1 MKGLL
6 YKDFQLLRNSYSRN
20 ILTVLLL
27 YAAIV
32 IVTRQLYVAFALC
45 FLAGVYVSSTIS
57 FDEQAHWDSYAR
69 TLPVSAG
76 QIVAA
81 KYLLNLAFMV
91 AAALCALLLSALL
104 PLTADFA
111 GDAAA
116 VSLPEQL
123 SGIWGCGTV
132 SLLAS
137 SITLPI
143 SYKFGGARARSF
155 VGTAFLALFVLG
167 FLLVRCLPAG
177 FMHDTAAAL
186 NTVGDQQVWLCLVL
200 IFAALLALYAA
211 SCAVCV
217 RIYKNNAR

>member
-6 YKDFQLLRNSYSRN
+6 SKDFQLLYNSYKRN

-27 YAAIV
+27 YAAI
-32 IVTRQLYVAFALC
+32 ILFTRQIFVAYALV

-76 QIVAA
+76 QIVGA
-81 KYLLNLAFMV
+81 KYLLNLVFML
-91 AAALCALLLSALL
+91 AASVCALLMTALL
-104 PLTADFA
+104 PLSAGIA

-116 VSLPEQL
+116 VPLPEQL
-123 SGIWGCGTV
+123 SGILGSGTV

-137 SITLPI
+137 SLTLPI

-155 VGTAFLALFVLG
+155 VSTAFLVLFVLA
-167 FLLVRCLPAG
+167 FLLMRSLPAG
-177 FMHDTAAAL
+177 FMRGTVAAL
-186 NTVGDQQVWLCLVL
+186 NAVSEQQVRLWVVL

>member
-6 YKDFQLLRNSYSRN
+6 CKDFQLLANSYKRN

-27 YAAIV
+27 YAAI
-32 IVTRQLYVAFALC
+32 ILFTRQIFVAYALV

-57 FDEQAHWDSYAR
+57 FYEQAHWDSYAR

-81 KYLLNLAFMV
+81 KYLLNLVFML
-91 AAALCALLLSALL
+91 AAAVCALLLSALL
-104 PLTADFA
+104 PLSAGIA

-116 VSLPEQL
+116 VPLPEQL
-123 SGIWGCGTV
+123 SGILGSGTV

-137 SITLPI
+137 SLTLPI

-155 VGTAFLALFVLG
+155 VGTAFLVLFVLA
-167 FLLVRCLPAG
+167 FLLMRSLPAG
-177 FMHDTAAAL
+177 FMHDTVAAL
-186 NTVGDQQVWLCLVL
+186 NAVSEQQVWLWVVL
-200 IFAALLALYAA
+200 IFAALLALYAV

-217 RIYKNNAR
+217 RIYKNNAQ

>member
-6 YKDFQLLRNSYSRN
+6 YKDFQLLANSYKRN

-27 YAAIV
+27 YAAI
-32 IVTRQLYVAFALC
+32 IILSRQLFVAYALV

-81 KYLLNLAFMV
+81 KYLLNLAFMLE
-91 AAALCALLLSALL
+91 AAVCTLLLLALL
-104 PLTADFA
+104 PLTGGIA
-111 GDAAA
+111 GDTAA

-123 SGIWGCGTV
+123 SGILASGTV

-137 SITLPI
+137 SLTLPI

-155 VGTAFLALFVLG
+155 VGTAFLVLFVLA
-167 FLLVRCLPAG
+167 FLLMRCLPAG
-177 FMHDTAAAL
+177 FMRDTAASL
-186 NTVGDQQVWLCLVL
+186 NTVGEQQVWLFLVL
-200 IFAALLALYAA
+200 IFAAVLALYAA
-211 SCAVCV
+211 SAAVCV

>member
-27 YAAIV
+27 YAAI
-32 IVTRQLYVAFALC
+32 IILSRQLFVAYALV
-45 FLAGVYVSSTIS
+45 FLAGMYVSSTIS

-69 TLPVSAG
+69 TLPVLAG

-91 AAALCALLLSALL
+91 AAAVCTLLLLALL

-116 VSLPEQL
+116 VPLPEQL
-123 SGIWGCGTV
+123 SGILSCGTV

-137 SITLPI
+137 SLTLPI

-155 VGTAFLALFVLG
+155 VGTAFLVLFVLA
-167 FLLVRCLPAG
+167 FLLMRCLPAG
-177 FMHDTAAAL
+177 FMRDTAAEL
-186 NTVGDQQVWLCLVL
+186 NTVGDQQVWLFLVL
-200 IFAALLALYAA
+200 IFAAVLALYAA

>member
-6 YKDFQLLRNSYSRN
+6 SKDFQLLANSYKRN
-20 ILTVLLL
+20 ILTVLPL
-27 YAAIV
+27 YAAI
-32 IVTRQLYVAFALC
+32 ILFTRQIFVAYALV

-81 KYLLNLAFMV
+81 KYLLNLVFML
-91 AAALCALLLSALL
+91 AAAVCALLMTALL
-104 PLTADFA
+104 PLSAGIA

-116 VSLPEQL
+116 VPLPEQL
-123 SGIWGCGTV
+123 SGILGSGTV

-137 SITLPI
+137 SLTLPI
-143 SYKFGGARARSF
+143 SYKFGGARACSF
-155 VGTAFLALFVLG
+155 VGTAFLVLFVLA
-167 FLLVRCLPAG
+167 FLLMRCLPAG
-177 FMHDTAAAL
+177 FMHDTVAAL
-186 NTVGDQQVWLCLVL
+186 NAVSEQQVWLWLVL
-200 IFAALLALYAA
+200 IFAAVLALYAA

-217 RIYKNNAR
+217 RIYKNNAQ

>member
-6 YKDFQLLRNSYSRN
+6 YKDFQLLANSYKRN

-27 YAAIV
+27 YAAI
-32 IVTRQLYVAFALC
+32 ILFTRQIFVAYALV

-76 QIVAA
+76 QIVGA
-81 KYLLNLAFMV
+81 KYLLNLVFML
-91 AAALCALLLSALL
+91 AASVCALLMTALL
-104 PLTADFA
+104 PLSAGIA
-111 GDAAA
+111 GDAA
-116 VSLPEQL
+116 VVPLPEQL
-123 SGIWGCGTV
+123 SGILGSGTV

-137 SITLPI
+137 SLTLPI

-155 VGTAFLALFVLG
+155 VSTAFLVLFVLA
-167 FLLVRCLPAG
+167 FLLMRSLPAG
-177 FMHDTAAAL
+177 FMHDTVAAL
-186 NTVGDQQVWLCLVL
+186 NIVSEQQVWLWVVL
-200 IFAALLALYAA
+200 IFAAVLALYAA

>member
-6 YKDFQLLRNSYSRN
+6 YKDFQLLANSYKRN

-27 YAAIV
+27 YAAI
-32 IVTRQLYVAFALC
+32 IILSRQLFVAYALV

-81 KYLLNLAFMV
+81 KYLLNLAFML
-91 AAALCALLLSALL
+91 AAAVCTLLLLALL
-104 PLTADFA
+104 PLTGGIA
-111 GDAAA
+111 GDTAA

-123 SGIWGCGTV
+123 SGILASGTV

-137 SITLPI
+137 SLTLPI

-155 VGTAFLALFVLG
+155 VGTAFLVLFVLA
-167 FLLVRCLPAG
+167 FLLMRCLPAG
-177 FMHDTAAAL
+177 FMRDTAASL
-186 NTVGDQQVWLCLVL
+186 NTVGEQQVWLFLVL
-200 IFAALLALYAA
+200 IFAAVLALYAA
-211 SCAVCV
+211 SAAVCV